1 MARAP
6 KKAKADWE
14 AIEREYRAGQLS
26 IRLLASRHG
35 VSECTVRKRAKAAW
49 WPREPAKAM
58 VKYPYGSVAKPDS
71 GAWVF
76 APAKNIRT
84 RAVEVASGV
93 NRASTHEGE
102 IEHCVLCMF
111 TKCDDLC
118 AEFGWP
124 GVVNLHRQVHLGSAR
139 ADILVAHVDGSLTL
153 IEAKAEKMS
162 AREYATGIG
171 QLHHQ
176 RMLLA
181 EWPGVRPI
189 RMVIATTGPIPE
201 ALVSM
206 AASSG
211 VDIFPTPTISQWRS
225 FMTESAERLMHGQA

>member
-1 MARAP
+1 
-6 KKAKADWE
+6 
-14 AIEREYRAGQLS
+14 
-26 IRLLASRHG
+26 
-35 VSECTVRKRAKAAW
+35 
-49 WPREPAKAM
+49 
-58 VKYPYGSVAKPDS
+58 
-71 GAWVF
+71 
-76 APAKNIRT
+76 
-84 RAVEVASGV
+84 
-93 NRASTHEGE
+93 
-102 IEHCVLCMF
+102 
-111 TKCDDLC
+111 
-118 AEFGWP
+118 
-124 GVVNLHRQVHLGSAR
+124 
-139 ADILVAHVDGSLTL
+139 VAHVDGSLTL